1 MLSGPIPGNVGT
13 SHKKMITFD
22 VQSNSLTGTL
32 PESFREMSSL
42 VTLSLGENSFSGTV
56 PRDLGNLAGLKF
68 LYADNNHLVGLLPPS
83 LARSGVIVNNG
94 VNEKT
99 EKKNDVAIGSA
110 MVSYIFSL
118 YYKLSRGGPG
128 GQ

>member
-1 MLSGPIPGNVGT
+1 M
-13 SHKKMITFD
+13 
-22 VQSNSLTGTL
+22 TGTL

-56 PRDLGNLAGLKF
+56 PRDLGNLVGLKF

-118 YYKLSRGGPG
+118 YYKLSRGEEKEIPFGRFCYHEKIHPPPPRATP
-128 GQ
+128 